1 LRFRLSEE
9 FRGEEILKASS
20 GKKYGSLD
28 ARCAACV
35 VKGGTEK
42 RCHPWPREYKRQNPH
57 GYACPRREW
66 PDRES
71 PDLALLASLG
81 ARESG
86 HLFLKRWDL
95 AFGHLQREEQ
105 VRFFDRM
112 LLAYGD
118 EAIASV
124 YWPKVN

>member
-1 LRFRLSEE
+1 VLT
-9 FRGEEILKASS
+9 APS
-20 GKKYGSLD
+20 GKKYRSLD

-35 VKGGTEK
+35 VKGGPEK
-42 RCHPWPREYKRQNPH
+42 RCHPWAREYKRQNPH

-71 PDLALLASLG
+71 ADLALLANLG
-81 ARESG
+81 AREHG

-95 AFGHLQREEQ
+95 AFGDLPREEQ
-105 VRFFDRM
+105 ARLFDRI
-112 LLAYGD
+112 LAAYSD
-118 EAIASV
+118 EAIQSV

>member
-1 LRFRLSEE
+1 LRFRLSDE
-9 FRGEEILKASS
+9 FLGEAILKAPS
-20 GKKYGSLD
+20 GKVYRSLD

-35 VKGGTEK
+35 VKGGPEK
-42 RCHPWPREYKRQNPH
+42 RCHPWPRGMRKTNPH

-71 PDLALLASLG
+71 PDLALLTSLG
-81 ARESG
+81 AREHG
-86 HLFLKRWDL
+86 HLFMKRWDL
-95 AFGHLQREEQ
+95 AFGDLPRDEQ
-105 VRFFDRM
+105 ARLFDRM
-112 LLAYGD
+112 LAAYSD